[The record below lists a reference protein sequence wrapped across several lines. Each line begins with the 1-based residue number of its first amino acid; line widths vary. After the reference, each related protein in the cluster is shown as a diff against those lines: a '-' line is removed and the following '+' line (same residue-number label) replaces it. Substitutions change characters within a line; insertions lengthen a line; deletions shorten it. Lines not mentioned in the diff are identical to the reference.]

1 MNWVELLERVK
12 LAEHEARMRA
22 RQIADEARRQARERY
37 EEERAADLEQ
47 RRAAKQVR
55 CGAKTRKGT
64 PCKRKGLG
72 RGGRCPNHGGLSTGP
87 KTKAGR
93 RRIARAQRE
102 RWKRW
107 REDRAVQA

>member
-1 MNWVELLERVK
+1 MNWVELWERIK

-22 RQIADEARRQARERY
+22 RQIAEEARRQARERY
-37 EEERAADLEQ
+37 ERERAADLER

-55 CGAKTRKGT
+55 CGAKTRAGH

-72 RGGRCPNHGGLSTGP
+72 NNGRCPNHGGLSTGP

-93 RRIARAQRE
+93 RRIALAQRE

-107 REDRAVQA
+107 REERAHQA